1 LMTAQAQEREVLTMA
16 AEGGLTEFDDLLR
29 LLGVIEEQIQ
39 EGKKKV
45 QKLSE
50 QTRLRERG
58 MTDE

>member
-1 LMTAQAQEREVLTMA
+1 MNLMTAQEREVLTMA